1 MSGIS
6 RRTLGAGTALAA
18 VPVPPGRLGDE
29 AEPAAGEWADQ
40 AGQRGSGNGLRGRRW
55 LAVFL
60 AAAAVAAGGCSGSED
75 GGGDSSGS
83 VAEVTFLTGL
93 GQSGR
98 QGYAYVSEAKGFF
111 AEENLKVTIE
121 PGKAGDS
128 NMQLLRGGQAQ
139 FAAIEYA
146 GSITRAA
153 VGEFDGVHCIAVID
167 QKTTNALM
175 ALASSGIRSARDLPG
190 KTVGVVPGSAP
201 KTLFPAYAEL
211 VGLDEAQIKAVKFVE
226 APGNQLPALLAAG
239 RVDAIGQFA
248 PAEPTVSAAA
258 KGAPITVLP
267 YGDHMTDMYGAVL
280 VARDDVDADVKR
292 RFARAL
298 HRGLRYAVDHPD
310 EAGQIINRV
319 APSTKAEGAAAELR
333 LLKPY
338 VGSPK
343 ATPELV
349 ARSIALMEGIGAI
362 SSLVQPEKVFDFSVV
377 TDSEES
383 G

>member
-1 MSGIS
+1 
-6 RRTLGAGTALAA
+6 
-18 VPVPPGRLGDE
+18 
-29 AEPAAGEWADQ
+29 
-40 AGQRGSGNGLRGRRW
+40 
-55 LAVFL
+55 VFL

-98 QGYAYVSEAKGFF
+98 QGYPYVAEAKGFF

-128 NMQLLRGGQAQ
+128 NMQLVRGGQAQ

-153 VGEFDGVHCIAVID
+153 VGEFDGVHCISVID

-175 ALASSGIRSARDLPG
+175 ALASSGIRTARDLPG

-211 VGLDEAQIKAVKFVE
+211 VGLDDAQIKSVKFVE

-239 RVDAIGQFA
+239 KVDAIGQFA

-258 KGAPITVLP
+258 KGAPVTVLP
-267 YGDHMTDMYGAVL
+267 YGDYMTDMYGAVL
-280 VARDDVDADVKR
+280 VSRDDVDADVKR

-310 EAGQIINRV
+310 EAAQHEGRGRGGGA
-319 APSTKAEGAAAELR
+319 APAQALRRIAEGDTGTGRAQHR
-333 LLKPY
+333 LD
-338 VGSPK
+338 GGHRRD
-343 ATPELV
+343 LV
-349 ARSIALMEGIGAI
+349 PRFAGEGVRLQCRHRLGG
-362 SSLVQPEKVFDFSVV
+362 VRV
-377 TDSEES
+377 TVRIHT
-383 G
+383 GQ